1 MLACAHHPEL
11 GSFAFLRRSALHVFD
26 LASCRDRVVR
36 RGVNG
41 AFEFT
46 SGRRIRIRKLSATVD
61 TADGR
66 FAASVRATGKGKT
79 AKQTIWVTDRRT
91 GAAHTVFSETQYYR
105 RSGPGDT
112 PGPII
117 LLRWSGDDRWIFF
130 TVDPGGSG
138 SIAADGLILRVVS
151 ADGGRMREIA
161 WSLAA
166 ADYMTWCGG
175 RLVLTAGRDR
185 VAVEHKRLLVA
196 APPDWR
202 ARPLVRAPGRAWGS
216 MTCAPD
222 GRSVVVQSQSAS
234 NDPSFFATHWQLWRI
249 GLDGSRKRL
258 TSPPA
263 HYADES
269 PRFSRDGRTIVFVRS
284 RPSRG
289 QVYALRA
296 GTLTGP
302 LLSLGY
308 QLGFYGHQN
317 WWTIADW
324 SLGAPR

>member
-11 GSFAFLRRSALHVFD
+11 GSFAYLRRSALHVFD

-36 RGVNG
+36 RGVHG

-46 SGRRIRIRKLSATVD
+46 SGGRIRVQKLSDTVD

-66 FAASVRATGKGKT
+66 FAPSVRATGKGKT
-79 AKQTIWVTDRRT
+79 AKQTIWVTGRRT

-105 RSGPGDT
+105 RIGPGDT

-130 TVDPGGSG
+130 TVYPGGSG

-151 ADGGRMREIA
+151 AAGGPVHEIA
-161 WSLAA
+161 WSLAS
-166 ADYMTWCGG
+166 ADYWSI
-175 RLVLTAGRDR
+175 A
-185 VAVEHKRLLVA
+185 
-196 APPDWR
+196 
-202 ARPLVRAPGRAWGS
+202 
-216 MTCAPD
+216 CAPD
-222 GRSVVVQSQSAS
+222 GRSVVAQSQLAS
-234 NDPSFFATHWQLWRI
+234 NNASFFATRWQLWRV
-249 GLDGSRKRL
+249 GLDRSRRQL

-284 RPSRG
+284 RHGRG
-289 QVYALRA
+289 QVYALR
-296 GTLTGP
+296 GRKLTGP